1 MLRDLSPPRE
11 EANVSH
17 HRARSLCVSTS
28 LLGLAA
34 GVAGPAL
41 AQQTPPASRANQNTV
56 QEIVV
61 TAQRQSQSLLSVPL
75 SISAATG
82 TQLQKAGI
90 QDLTALQF
98 TTPGYVPQTSS
109 GYTQLYIRGIGN
121 SIFVGADPSV
131 ATFIDDVPRI
141 YGSMVQ
147 NFINV
152 DRVEVL
158 KGAQGGLYG
167 RNATGGV
174 VNIITK
180 QPTTDGFHADAR
192 VSYGERNTVRAAADV
207 NLPISDMAALTLAF
221 DREVHD
227 PYVKNIAGTNPYTA
241 AMFPFGSFFGGP
253 AETAVLL
260 NSHINPPHGLYDGDF
275 WAFESKLLVKPV
287 DNFKITFAADYSQKR
302 DSDGTQ
308 IFAGDPG
315 YLQGFSTIFLSSFVP
330 PQPGLPA
337 GSPLVRLPAG
347 FVKGNDGKYTAERGI
362 PVFTWLTDYG
372 ASATAVWSLPH
383 VDLTSITAYRA
394 QQTDFFEDLAA
405 GPAPLI
411 DVLVQNRK
419 WFFYQELRAVS
430 NDTGRLHYLAGATY
444 LRDDFHGRSHTDYL
458 AMITNPAT
466 HVVDEVKNWS
476 IYGQIGY
483 DILEALNLT
492 VSGRYVHETN
502 TADFTDPVA
511 QASTASLEEHKFL
524 PSATLS
530 YKLDGGGNIYAR
542 FAEGFK
548 AGGINPIAPPIVF
561 PDPTQGSQFKPETV
575 KTYEIGY
582 RAPLFD
588 HRVQVTAAA
597 FYNDYKNLQVSAHST
612 PAHPEVFLA
621 IVNAGSARTYG
632 AEGSITWRVNQAVT
646 LGANAGYLDAK
657 YDTFAVNDPTGI
669 LANFNQDGQVMPNS
683 PKWQLSFTGDL
694 DQPISDQYRLVGTL
708 LVSHL
713 SSMVFLQSNLPGVLP
728 EPGQPG
734 YWLAN
739 ARLGVRTANDNYGVA
754 IFANNL
760 FNKGYLTYGSSS
772 SLGNQL
778 TWGTPRVAGVEVTAK
793 F

>member
-1 MLRDLSPPRE
+1 MKTRR
-11 EANVSH
+11 VH
-17 HRARSLCVSTS
+17 SLFMGASA
-28 LLGLAA
+28 LGLAA
-34 GVAGPAL
+34 LAGPAL
-41 AQQTPPASRANQNTV
+41 AQQSSAAGGQPATL

-61 TAQRQSQSLLSVPL
+61 TAQRQSQNLLSVPL
-75 SISAATG
+75 SISATTG
-82 TQLQKAGI
+82 TQLDKAGI
-90 QDLTALQF
+90 RDLTDLQF

-141 YGSMVQ
+141 YGSMVS

-180 QPTTDGFHADAR
+180 QPTLDGFHADAR
-192 VSYGERNTVRAAADV
+192 VSYGEKNTVKAAADV
-207 NLPISDMAALTLAF
+207 NLPINDMMAMTLAF

-227 PYVKNIAGTNPYTA
+227 PYVKNLTSANPYTA
-241 AMFPFGSFFGGP
+241 AMFPTGSFLGSP
-253 AETAVLL
+253 AATAAVL
-260 NSHINPPHGLYDGDF
+260 NSGTNPPHGLANGDF
-275 WAFESKLLVKPV
+275 WAFESKFLVKPT
-287 DNFKITFAADYSQKR
+287 DNFKITFAGDFSRKR
-302 DSDGTQ
+302 DSDGNQ
-308 IFAGDPG
+308 IFASEPG
-315 YLQGFSTIFLSSFVP
+315 YLQGFAT
-330 PQPGLPA
+330 GLFGA
-337 GSPLVRLPAG
+337 FGINANFPAG
-347 FVKGNDGKYTAERGI
+347 FFVGSDGKFTAQRGI

-405 GPAPLI
+405 SPVPLV

-419 WFFYQELRAVS
+419 WFLYQEVRAVS
-430 NDTGRLHYLAGATY
+430 TDTGRLHYLAGATY
-444 LRDDFHGRSHTDYL
+444 LRDDFHGWNHTQTLPPLVTGD
-458 AMITNPAT
+458 AT
-466 HVVDEVKNWS
+466 HVVDTVKNWS
-476 IYGQIGY
+476 IYGQLGY
-483 DILEALNLT
+483 DITDALNLT

-502 TADFTDPVA
+502 TADFTAPIDA
-511 QASTASLEEHKFL
+511 ISSASLKEHKFL

-548 AGGINPIAPPIVF
+548 AGGVNPIAAPIFF
-561 PDPTQGSQFKPETV
+561 PDPSLGSQFKPETV
-575 KTYEIGY
+575 KTYEVGY

-612 PAHPEVFLA
+612 PAHTDIFLA

-632 AEGSITWRVNQAVT
+632 AETSVTWKVNHAIT
-646 LGANAGYLDAK
+646 LGANAGYLNAK
-657 YDTFAVNDPTGI
+657 YKSFSVNDTSADPV
-669 LANFNQDGQVMPNS
+669 LANFNQDGQQMPNS
-683 PKWQLSFTGDL
+683 PKWQMSFTGDV
-694 DQPISDQYRLVGTL
+694 DQPINDQYRFVATA

-713 SSMVFLQSNLPGVLP
+713 SSMVFLQSDLPGTLAQP
-728 EPGQPG
+728 SQPG
-734 YWLAN
+734 YWLVN
-739 ARLGVRTANDNYGVA
+739 GRVGVRTTDDRYGLA

-772 SLGNQL
+772 ALGNQL
-778 TWGTPRVAGVEVTAK
+778 TWGTPRIVGAEVTAK

>member
-1 MLRDLSPPRE
+1 MLGG
-11 EANVSH
+11 AIF
-17 HRARSLCVSTS
+17 
-28 LLGLAA
+28 
-34 GVAGPAL
+34 AGPAL
-41 AQQTPPASRANQNTV
+41 AQQTASGTATV

-61 TAQRQSQSLLSVPL
+61 TAQRQAQNLLSVPL
-75 SISAATG
+75 SISATTG
-82 TQLQKAGI
+82 DQLAKAGI
-90 QDLTALQF
+90 QDMTSLQF
-98 TTPGYVPQTSS
+98 TTPGFVPQTSS
-109 GYTQLYIRGIGN
+109 GYTQLYIRGVGN

-141 YGSMVQ
+141 YGSMVS
-147 NFINV
+147 NFIDV

-180 QPTTDGFHADAR
+180 QPTLDGFHGDAR
-192 VSYGERNTVRAAADV
+192 VSYGEKNTVKAAADV
-207 NLPISDMAALTLAF
+207 NLPLNDMMALTFAF

-227 PYVKNIAGTNPYTA
+227 PYVKNLVSADPYTA
-241 AMFPFGSFFGGP
+241 AMFPTGSFLGTG
-253 AETAVLL
+253 AQTAAIL
-260 NSHINPPHGLYDGDF
+260 NSGTKVPHGIANGDF
-275 WAFESKLLVKPV
+275 WAYEAKLLVKPT
-287 DNFKITFAADYSQKR
+287 DNFKITFAGDYSRKR
-302 DSDGTQ
+302 DSDGNQ
-308 IFAGDPG
+308 IFAGDAQ
-315 YLQGFSTIFLSSFVP
+315 YL
-330 PQPGLPA
+330 
-337 GSPLVRLPAG
+337 AG
-347 FVKGNDGKYTAERGI
+347 FAAGLFGGFGINTAFPSGFFQGSDGKYTTQRGL
-362 PVFTWLTDYG
+362 PVYTWLTDYG
-372 ASATAVWSLPH
+372 MSATAVWNLPH

-405 GPAPLI
+405 SPVPLI

-419 WFFYQELRAVS
+419 AFFYQEVRAVS
-430 NDTGRLHYLAGATY
+430 TDTGPIHFLGGATF
-444 LRDDFHGRSHTDYL
+444 LRDDFHGRNHTDYL
-458 AMITNPAT
+458 PPLVTNPST
-466 HVVDEVKNWS
+466 HVVDTVRNWS
-476 IYGQIGY
+476 VYGQLGY
-483 DILEALNLT
+483 DFTQAINLT

-511 QASTASLEEHKFL
+511 LASSASLKEHKFL

-548 AGGINPIAPPIVF
+548 AGGVNPIAPPIVF

-575 KTYEIGY
+575 KTYEVGY

-588 HRVQVTAAA
+588 HRVQVTTAV

-612 PAHPEVFLA
+612 PAHPEIFLA

-632 AEGSITWRVNQAVT
+632 AEGSVTWRVNHAIT
-646 LGANAGYLDAK
+646 LGANAGYLNARYKSFSVD
-657 YDTFAVNDPTGI
+657 DPTGI
-669 LANFNQDGQVMPNS
+669 LADFNQDGQVMPNS
-683 PKWQLSFTGDL
+683 PKWQMSFTGDL
-694 DQPISDQYRLVGTL
+694 DQPINDQYRLVGTV

-713 SSMVFLQSNLPGVLP
+713 SSMVFLQSDLPGILAQ
-728 EPGQPG
+728 PGQPG
-734 YWLAN
+734 YWLVN
-739 ARLGVRTANDNYGVA
+739 GRIGVRTTNDKYGLS

-772 SLGNQL
+772 ALGNQL
-778 TWGTPRVAGVEVTAK
+778 TWGTPRIVGAEVTAK

>member
-1 MLRDLSPPRE
+1 M
-11 EANVSH
+11 
-17 HRARSLCVSTS
+17 
-28 LLGLAA
+28 GLAA
-34 GVAGPAL
+34 LAGPAL
-41 AQQTPPASRANQNTV
+41 AQQSAAPAAQTATL
-56 QEIVV
+56 QEVIV
-61 TAQRQSQSLLSVPL
+61 TAQRHAQSLLSVPL
-75 SISAATG
+75 SISASTG
-82 TQLQKAGI
+82 AQLDKAGI
-90 QDLTALQF
+90 RDLTDLQF

-141 YGSMVQ
+141 YGSMVS

-192 VSYGERNTVRAAADV
+192 VSYGEKNTIKAAADV
-207 NLPISDMAALTLAF
+207 NLPINDMMALTFAF

-227 PYVKNIAGTNPYTA
+227 PYVKNLVSANPYTA
-241 AMFPFGSFFGGP
+241 AMFPTGSFLGSP
-253 AETAVLL
+253 AATAAVL
-260 NSHINPPHGLYDGDF
+260 NSGTQPPHGLANGDF
-275 WAFESKLLVKPV
+275 WAYEAKLLVKPT
-287 DNFKITFAADYSQKR
+287 DNFKITFAGDFARKR
-302 DSDGTQ
+302 DSDGNQ
-308 IFAGDPG
+308 IFASEPG
-315 YLQGFSTIFLSSFVP
+315 YLQGFATGLFQSFGINTAFP
-330 PQPGLPA
+330 NGFFQ
-337 GSPLVRLPAG
+337 GS
-347 FVKGNDGKYTAERGI
+347 DGKFTAQRGI

-372 ASATAVWSLPH
+372 ASVTAVWNLPH

-405 GPAPLI
+405 SPVPLI

-419 WFFYQELRAVS
+419 AFLYQELRFVS
-430 NDTGRLHYLAGATY
+430 NDTGPFHFLGGGTY
-444 LRDDFHGRSHTDYL
+444 LRDDFHGRNHTDIL
-458 AMITNPAT
+458 PPLVTNPST
-466 HVVDEVKNWS
+466 HVVDTVKNWS
-476 IYGQIGY
+476 LYGQLGY
-483 DILEALNLT
+483 DITQAINLT

-502 TADFTDPVA
+502 VADFTDPVVSS
-511 QASTASLEEHKFL
+511 ASMKEHKFL

-548 AGGINPIAPPIVF
+548 AGGVNPIAPPIVF

-575 KTYEIGY
+575 KTYEVGY

-588 HRVQVTAAA
+588 HRVQITTAA

-612 PAHPEVFLA
+612 PAHPEIFLA

-632 AEGSITWRVNQAVT
+632 AEGSVTWKVNHAIT
-646 LGANAGYLDAK
+646 LGANAGYLNAK
-657 YDTFAVNDPTGI
+657 YKTFSITDPAKI
-669 LANFNQDGQVMPNS
+669 LADFNEDGQVMPNS
-683 PKWQLSFTGDL
+683 PKWQMSFTGDL
-694 DQPISDQYRLVGTL
+694 DQPINDQYRLVGTV

-713 SSMVFLQSNLPGVLP
+713 SSMVFLQSDIPGTLAQ
-728 EPGQPG
+728 PGQPG
-734 YWLAN
+734 YWLVN
-739 ARLGVRTANDNYGVA
+739 GRVGVRTTNDKYGVA

-772 SLGNQL
+772 GLGNQL
-778 TWGTPRVAGVEVTAK
+778 TWGTPRIAGVEVTAK